1 MLHYATFAGEK
12 SLTELMELLPNPV
25 PTEGTFNGFQEGFE
39 QELKAAIPKL
49 REAAGECPACMM
61 AALRQK
67 KIPVPMAEDFSFTE
81 MMKEIWADI
90 NDSNRIDYAH

>member
-1 MLHYATFAGEK
+1 
-12 SLTELMELLPNPV
+12 MELLPNPV